1 MAKSALD
8 TSLIRNRLKLRNLEA
23 QARFASKH
31 PHAHAFF
38 KSVGLDPGKIRRH
51 SAKLLATGALGGAL
65 LLPAPVPSGTGP
77 AGDGLVPGK
86 PDGQIQSVRPLILPA
101 PVVEA
106 LSSAEYVVPGD
117 PQEWLVNQLSKILPP
132 IHSRWGLPLLTY
144 DEERVTGRLI
154 QRVTG
159 VAATAS
165 LEGEHLNTV
174 YGYMGSEQHLRRFP
188 GDTLAKH
195 DMQGEGMAPGLSAWG
210 HFTEGGRVTQDAIL
224 REKYYVAV
232 QTLYLPD
239 WEKRFKYLRDW
250 YKWRKVVVVDVDYG
264 TSVVAVIGDAGP
276 ASWTGKHFGGSPEV
290 MYALGGPNYK
300 KGRVLL
306 YFIDDPGNKVSLGP
320 IDYSKINVPVV
331 EAI

>member
-8 TSLIRNRLKLRNLEA
+8 TSLVRNRLKLRSLEA

-38 KSVGLDPGKIRRH
+38 KSVGLDPGEIRQH

-65 LLPAPVPSGTGP
+65 LLPAPYQNGP
-77 AGDGLVPGK
+77 G
-86 PDGQIQSVRPLILPA
+86 PDGDQTQSVRPLILPA

-132 IHSRWGLPLLTY
+132 IHSHLGLPFLTY

-154 QRVTG
+154 QRATG

-174 YGYMGSEQHLRRFP
+174 YGYMGVEQHLKRFP
-188 GDTLAKH
+188 GDTLSKH
-195 DMQGEGMAPGLSAWG
+195 LSLRAEGMAPGLGAWG
-210 HFTEGGRVTQDAIL
+210 YFTEDSNLTEDAIA

-239 WEKRFKYLRDW
+239 WEKRLRYLRDW
-250 YKWRKVVVVDVDYG
+250 YKWRKVVVVNVDYG
-264 TSVVAVIGDAGP
+264 TAVVAVIGDAGP

-306 YFIDDPGNKVSLGP
+306 YFVDDPENKVPLGP